1 MASDYSETNLKIDWR
16 FFQWVSRQA
25 FEQLTLSAVTARSGR
40 LSQSAT
46 TLAEKKDTLSFILRR
61 VMKIFLLFPVSES
74 VLLLWTGVSWPGK
87 YNWCICKYHWGHP
100 LFFGVPG
107 SKVWDVWICLSKV
120 CLKLRRLSNLVLV
133 VAHRWMPWTSLHS
146 IL

>member
-25 FEQLTLSAVTARSGR
+25 FERLTLSAVTARSGR

-46 TLAEKKDTLSFILRR
+46 TLSEKKDTLSFILRR

-74 VLLLWTGVSWPGK
+74 VLLL
-87 YNWCICKYHWGHP
+87 
-100 LFFGVPG
+100 
-107 SKVWDVWICLSKV
+107 
-120 CLKLRRLSNLVLV
+120 
-133 VAHRWMPWTSLHS
+133 
-146 IL
+146 